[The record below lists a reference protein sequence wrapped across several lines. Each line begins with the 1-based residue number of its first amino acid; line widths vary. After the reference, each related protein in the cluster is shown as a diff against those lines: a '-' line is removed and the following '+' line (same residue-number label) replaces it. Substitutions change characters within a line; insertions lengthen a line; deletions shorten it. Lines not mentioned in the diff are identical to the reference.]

1 MRAYPPRVRSTGWC
15 MIPFG
20 DEQRIERIPVV
31 IALLLIVMAITF
43 LWEQGLSDFFN
54 AQLMLS
60 SGRN

>member
-1 MRAYPPRVRSTGWC
+1 

-31 IALLLIVMAITF
+31 IALLLIVMAIIF
-43 LWEQGLSDFFN
+43 LWEQQLSDFSN

>member
-1 MRAYPPRVRSTGWC
+1 

-31 IALLLIVMAITF
+31 IALLPIVMAIIF
-43 LWEQGLSDFFN
+43 LWEQRLSDFSN

>member
-1 MRAYPPRVRSTGWC
+1 